1 MNRETV
7 VQNITINYGNY
18 GFTAEIIN
26 ELIDIG
32 LDQGMSYDLIYLE
45 LKRQICE
52 IIGEEYY
59 CTASDLAKALG
70 ISNEEMYKLI
80 EKSRE
85 ELIAAGEN
93 PDEYFVDIET
103 SRYMM

>member
-1 MNRETV
+1 
-7 VQNITINYGNY
+7 
-18 GFTAEIIN
+18 
-26 ELIDIG
+26 
-32 LDQGMSYDLIYLE
+32 MSYDLIYLE

-70 ISNEEMYKLI
+70 ISHEEMCRMI
-80 EKSRE
+80 ENARE

-93 PDEYFVDIET
+93 PDEYFVNVG
-103 SRYMM
+103 SSKYMM